1 LRPIVI
7 RVYYVVDRRTGEER
21 AVGMARRAGRFGGL
35 VAAVVLGMV
44 VAVVPAWAAGLP
56 DGRGYELVSPPVKNG
71 ADVMA
76 SSRRVHVAA
85 DGNAVTFG
93 SLGGFGEVQGAG
105 VGFDYMA
112 RRTGTAGTN
121 GWVTHPLD
129 PRQPSLTLLSILHGA
144 DSNFMGEFTPDLSCG
159 VYRTVRPL
167 AGVGSPADIP
177 NLYLRDDLL
186 STGPGSF
193 SLLTVPL
200 VPVDSSF
207 GKPFVAG
214 ISDDCSHVIFESDVP
229 LMESSSCTPEFD
241 CPTKLY
247 EWVDGSL
254 RLAGVLP
261 DARPAASSVAGL
273 GAIDHFVSGMLS
285 SDGSRVFFASPG
297 DGNVYMRV
305 DGTTTVQM
313 NASEKTLRESPRS
326 ASLWVVSKDGAH
338 AFFITAEG
346 LVDDD
351 DNGSSDLY
359 RFDANAPE
367 GRRLTLLSVDN
378 TVGDAHNALGVL
390 GASADGGS
398 VYFFFAGQL
407 VAGEP
412 RLGSGSGLY
421 RWHEGEITFI
431 GEAAGPDDTIPNG
444 VGASPVFRSLTSR
457 VSPDGAHLL
466 FMTHSD
472 AGFSGRFG
480 FAGYDHGASCTFD
493 TPDGTRCRELYLFS
507 ADTQSL
513 VCVSCNPSGAPATAD
528 ALIDA
533 GVGTGAAGSEVH
545 VTHPLSDDGQRVF
558 FHTRE
563 ALVPEDSNGHYDVYE
578 YDVSTGTVH
587 LISGGKDPS
596 DSYFMDA
603 TASGDGAFFVTRQ
616 RLVGW
621 DTDQNYDLYDAR
633 VGGGLPDPTPAAP
646 GCAGESCQGQPAP
659 GPALEAPASS
669 SYTGPEQTK
678 PHHKHK
684 RRHKKRCTHKRKH
697 RCTPH
702 THAKHASTHRGT
714 VSASPVVVE
723 ID

>member
-1 LRPIVI
+1 
-7 RVYYVVDRRTGEER
+7 
-21 AVGMARRAGRFGGL
+21 MARRAGKFGGL
-35 VAAVVLGMV
+35 VAGVVVAMV
-44 VAVVPAWAAGLP
+44 VAVVPAWGAGLP

-76 SSRRVHVAA
+76 SSRRVHVAT

-93 SLGGFGEVQGAG
+93 SLGGFGDVQGAG

-112 RRTGTAGTN
+112 RRTAIAGTS

-129 PRQPSLTLLSILHGA
+129 PRQPALTLGAILHGA

-159 VYRTVRPL
+159 VYRAVRPL

-186 STGPGSF
+186 SSGPGSF

-200 VPVDSSF
+200 VPVNPSF

-229 LMESSSCTPEFD
+229 MTESASCTPD
-241 CPTKLY
+241 VNCPTKLY
-247 EWVDGSL
+247 EWADGTL

-261 DARPAASSVAGL
+261 NGTTAPSSVAGL
-273 GAIDHFVSGMLS
+273 GAASSYVPGMLS
-285 SDGSRVFFASPG
+285 PDGSRVFFASPS

-313 NASEKTLRESPRS
+313 NASEKTLRETPKS
-326 ASLWVVSKDGAH
+326 ASLWVASKDGAH

-351 DNGSSDLY
+351 DDGDADLY
-359 RFDANAPE
+359 MFDANAPA
-367 GRRLTLLSVDN
+367 GSRLTRVSVDN
-378 TVGDAHNALGVL
+378 ATGDGHTMIGVL
-390 GASADGGS
+390 GASADGSS
-398 VYFFFAGQL
+398 VYFFCAGQL

-412 RLGSGSGLY
+412 TLGSGSGLY

-431 GEAAGPDDTIPNG
+431 GEAAGADDTIPNG
-444 VGASPVFRSLTSR
+444 VGASPVLRDLTSR
-457 VSPDGAHLL
+457 VSPDGTHLL

-472 AGFSGRFG
+472 AGFNGRFG
-480 FAGYDHGASCTFD
+480 FVGYDHGTSCTFESRNAS
-493 TPDGTRCRELYLFS
+493 PCRELYLFS

-513 VCVSCNPSGAPATAD
+513 VCVSCNPSGAAATAD
-528 ALIDA
+528 ALTDA
-533 GVGTGAAGSEVH
+533 RVGTGAAGAEVH
-545 VTHPLSDDGQRVF
+545 VTRPLSDDGQRVF

-578 YDVSTGTVH
+578 YDVATATIH
-587 LISGGKDPS
+587 LISSGKDPS

-603 TASGDGAFFVTRQ
+603 TANGDDAFFATRQ

-633 VGGGLPDPTPAAP
+633 VGGGLPDPAPPMP

-659 GPALEAPASS
+659 GPTLDAPASS
-669 SYTGPEQTK
+669 SYTGPDQTK

-684 RRHKKRCTHKRKH
+684 RRHKKRCTHKHKH

-702 THAKHASTHRGT
+702 THAKHTSTHGR
-714 VSASPVVVE
+714 AAR
-723 ID
+723 